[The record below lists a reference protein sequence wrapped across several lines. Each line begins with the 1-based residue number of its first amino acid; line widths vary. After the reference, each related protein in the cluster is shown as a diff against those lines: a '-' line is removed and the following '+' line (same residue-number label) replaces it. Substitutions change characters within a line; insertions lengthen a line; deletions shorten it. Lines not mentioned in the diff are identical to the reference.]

1 MKKLTSFIV
10 VLCILCLLVACGGKT
25 PESQER
31 QNNHGVSADE
41 NRIPEQYAKNPDIMY
56 SENPYILPFTCFA
69 ANGYYNLTETAGG
82 SIGGGQYYHYEII
95 SDPGRLEEICQLV
108 EKKAEISDPEA
119 SAPVFRDRAGKPY
132 DFPHTISDRLPIN
145 ETLLEEYDLLMIDLM
160 LLDTG
165 NVYLRPDRLE
175 VKDGTVSLELQQG
188 STAITTGD
196 NAGCVLFIA
205 IPKGCETAQIEKVYV
220 NSWSDHSA
228 GPGL

>member
-1 MKKLTSFIV
+1 MKKLPSFIV

-25 PESQER
+25 PESQEI

-41 NRIPEQYAKNPDIMY
+41 NRIPEQYVKNPDITY
-56 SENPYILPFTCFA
+56 SENPYVLPFDCFA

-95 SDPGRLEEICQLV
+95 SDPGRLEEIRQLV
-108 EKKAEISDPEA
+108 EKKAEITDPEA

-132 DFPHTISDRLPIN
+132 DFPQTISDRLPIN
-145 ETLLEEYDLLMIDLM
+145 ESLLEEYDLLMIDLM

-175 VKDGTVSLELQQG
+175 VANGTVSMELQQG

-196 NAGCVLFIA
+196 SAGCVLFIV
-205 IPKGCETAQIEKVYV
+205 IPKGCKTAQIEKVYV